1 MAATSS
7 NPTNLFQ
14 LPQELLLRVSFHL
27 STSEFGYFRQTCRH
41 VEAALF
47 DSFSKEFFTKKQFM
61 IEHVSLQALVDIA
74 NHPTLSRQ
82 LSELIISL
90 HTFENDSGYE
100 RPSSKERYRAG
111 HVSRGVLL
119 ETGQA
124 RDMLV
129 EAFSKLPNLR
139 TVGLR
144 DYNAHGRL
152 RDGQDTAWRS
162 YGWTHGFDH
171 GLNTALAPPILRRSM
186 DLASPESTLPL
197 LIYALGCARA
207 KPENIEVFLR
217 RRLKLTPASFNLL
230 DGFMAPKT
238 VPVLAGLRRLM
249 LTIALDA
256 HNHFGP
262 PRVPHDNESVTNVPL
277 KRLLHHTPALETL
290 RLNFDPEQ
298 SFAQPL
304 LEWLGKPVSVST
316 PAAGSALPP
325 VLLSHLTSL
334 DLGMLNV
341 EARTLHN
348 VTTKFRLVSLSL
360 WKVTL
365 ICKDLSELHEE
376 VEGWTRLLNGLSE
389 AHQVSSPLKSVLIGF
404 PSHGR
409 YSDIGVRTVQVY
421 FDLPTGNLGDQKRT
435 SPLDRVTYRASCG
448 TSVGDWFHNLAIHTA
463 FDSDQESSEDGEDDE
478 LTEEDESEEEEDVIE
493 HEDI

>member
-1 MAATSS
+1 MAATLSDT
-7 NPTNLFQ
+7 TNLFQ

-27 STSEFGYFRQTCRH
+27 TTSELGYFRQTCKQ

-74 NHPTLSRQ
+74 NHPTFSRQ
-82 LSELIISL
+82 LSEVIIGL

-111 HVSRGVLL
+111 HVSRSVLL

-124 RDMLV
+124 HDMLV

-139 TVGLR
+139 TLGLR
-144 DYNAHGRL
+144 DYNAQGRL
-152 RDGQDTAWRS
+152 RDGQDAVWRS
-162 YGWTHGFDH
+162 YGWTHGVNH
-171 GLNTALAPPILRRSM
+171 GLNAALALPMLRRSM
-186 DLASPESTLPL
+186 NLASPESTLPL

-217 RRLKLTPASFNLL
+217 KRPKLTPASFNLL

-256 HNHFGP
+256 HNYYGA
-262 PRVPHDNESVTNVPL
+262 PRVLHDNESVTGVPL
-277 KRLLHHTPALETL
+277 QRLLHYTPALEIL

-298 SFAQPL
+298 FFAQPL
-304 LEWLGKPVSVST
+304 LKWLGQPVSGST
-316 PAAGSALPP
+316 PAAGSAIPP

-341 EARTLHN
+341 EAGTLHN
-348 VTTKFRLVSLSL
+348 VITKFSLL
-360 WKVTL
+360 
-365 ICKDLSELHEE
+365 
-376 VEGWTRLLNGLSE
+376 
-389 AHQVSSPLKSVLIGF
+389 
-404 PSHGR
+404 
-409 YSDIGVRTVQVY
+409 
-421 FDLPTGNLGDQKRT
+421 
-435 SPLDRVTYRASCG
+435 
-448 TSVGDWFHNLAIHTA
+448 
-463 FDSDQESSEDGEDDE
+463 
-478 LTEEDESEEEEDVIE
+478 
-493 HEDI
+493 